1 MSRPEPY
8 APSIDELGAP
18 INDAPQRSSRRLFM
32 QFHAF
37 GNCTDPKP
45 IIDALQAH
53 LPAAVVYQDAVD
65 PFGIALLTWHEDPN
79 DFIDQVQPLLRTEL
93 FAQLQSKPEFTMFG
107 RTYSIGYEQDL
118 EETLFKRPIR
128 HATHPDYEWVIWYPL
143 RRKGSFNLLNED
155 EQKAILREHGSIGYA
170 FGKADYAHDIRL
182 ACHGMDRN
190 DNDFVIG
197 LMGKELH
204 PLSAIVQA
212 MRKTRQTG
220 EYIEKL
226 GPFFVG
232 RKIWTHAACE

>member
-1 MSRPEPY
+1 MNSDVQ
-8 APSIDELGAP
+8 IDELGAP
-18 INDAPQRSSRRLFM
+18 INGAPQRSSRRLFM

-37 GNCTDPKP
+37 GNCTNPMP
-45 IIDALQAH
+45 IIDALQSH
-53 LPAAVVYQDAVD
+53 LPAALVYQDAVD
-65 PFGIALLTWHEDPN
+65 PFGIAILTWQEDPN
-79 DFIDQVQPLLRTEL
+79 DFIDQVQPLLRTEPFSRL
-93 FAQLQSKPEFTMFG
+93 TSKPEFTMFG

-128 HATHPDYEWVIWYPL
+128 HATHPDYRWVIWYPL
-143 RRKGSFNLLNED
+143 RRKGSFNLLSED

-232 RKIWTHAACE
+232 RRIWVHDGEE